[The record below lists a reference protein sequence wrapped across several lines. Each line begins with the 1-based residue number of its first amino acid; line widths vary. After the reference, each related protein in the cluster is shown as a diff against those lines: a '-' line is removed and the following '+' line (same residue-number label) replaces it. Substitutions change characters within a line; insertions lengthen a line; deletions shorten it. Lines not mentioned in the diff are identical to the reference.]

1 MPTIFLQAQLLDNM
15 IFDTHSHYTDEQFFD
30 REELLLKLNKEHNV
44 SEIITCGTDTA
55 SSKECIALAE
65 KFPFVYAAIGYHPE
79 ELSRQKADISAL
91 RPLISEKT
99 VAIGEIGLDYYWNK
113 ENRCEQIAA
122 FKEQL
127 ELAREVDL
135 PVIIHDREAHKDTL
149 DIVKEYKPKGV
160 LHCFSGSAEMA
171 KEIIKAGLYIGIGGV
186 ATFKN
191 AKALPQVI
199 LETPMEKLLLE
210 TDAPYLAPVP
220 FRGKRNDSSLIPYIA
235 EKIGDIK
242 GISKEEVL
250 KVCRENALN
259 LFSKII

>member
-1 MPTIFLQAQLLDNM
+1 M

-30 REELLLKLNKEHNV
+30 REELLTKLNKEHGV
-44 SEIITCGTDTA
+44 SEIITCGTDLE
-55 SSKECIALAE
+55 SSKECIDLAK

-79 ELSRQKADISAL
+79 ELTRQKADLSAIEN
-91 RPLISEKT
+91 LICEK
-99 VAIGEIGLDYYWNK
+99 VIAIGEIGLDYYWNK
-113 ENRCEQIAA
+113 ENKSEQIAA

-127 ELAREVDL
+127 NLAKKHNL
-135 PVIIHDREAHKDTL
+135 PVIIHDREAHGDTL
-149 DIVKEYKPKGV
+149 EILKEFCPVGV

-171 KEIIKAGLYIGIGGV
+171 REIIKMGMYIGVGGV

-199 LETPMEKLLLE
+199 EETPIERLLLE

-220 FRGKRNDSSLIPYIA
+220 FRGKRNDSSLIPFIA

-250 KVCRENALN
+250 KICRENALK
-259 LFSKII
+259 LLGERAE